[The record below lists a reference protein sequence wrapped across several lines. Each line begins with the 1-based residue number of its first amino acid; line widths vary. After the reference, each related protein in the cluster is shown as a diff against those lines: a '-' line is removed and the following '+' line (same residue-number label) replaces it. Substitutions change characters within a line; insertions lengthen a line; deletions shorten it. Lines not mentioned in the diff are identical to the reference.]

1 MYHNL
6 RSNTQDANYFL
17 RLACLRIIRSKSG
30 LLSFYQGHSFQIV
43 NIPAFE
49 T

>member
-6 RSNTQDANYFL
+6 RSNTRDANYSL
-17 RLACLRIIRSKSG
+17 LLACLRILRSKSG
-30 LLSFYQGHSFQIV
+30 LLSSYQGHSFQIV